1 MNKSEF
7 LTAWSKLHGDAQV
20 SGVVKAWLNI
30 SYLISKPLSRIGVT
44 PNALTI
50 SGLFFGIILYLYA
63 QTIWAPILLVI
74 SLICDGI
81 DGSLAILTGKRSKWG
96 ALLDSLADRIT
107 ELFWVLALYKIGVG
121 MNLLIAVLLI
131 ASVQEYLRARA
142 GGLGVNEVG
151 VVTPAERPVRA
162 SFIFVLLIA
171 FQFGIEMLNEIT
183 FIWLILQCISLF
195 MVSRFAYRK
204 LS

>member
-81 DGSLAILTGKRSKWG
+81 DGSLAILTGKSSKWG
-96 ALLDSLADRIT
+96 ALLDSLADRVT
-107 ELFWVLALYKIGVG
+107 EFFWVLALYKIGVG

>member
-30 SYLISKPLSRIGVT
+30 SYLISKLLSRIGVT

-81 DGSLAILTGKRSKWG
+81 DGSLAILTGKSSKWG

-107 ELFWVLALYKIGVG
+107 EFFWVLALYKIGVG

>member
-1 MNKSEF
+1 M
-7 LTAWSKLHGDAQV
+7 
-20 SGVVKAWLNI
+20 KAWLNI

-81 DGSLAILTGKRSKWG
+81 DGSLAILTGKSSKWG

>member
-81 DGSLAILTGKRSKWG
+81 DGSLAILTGKSSKWG

-107 ELFWVLALYKIGVG
+107 EFFWVLALYKIGVG

-131 ASVQEYLRARA
+131 ASVQEYLRART

>member
-81 DGSLAILTGKRSKWG
+81 DGSLAILTGKSSKWG

-162 SFIFVLLIA
+162 SFIFVLLIS

>member
-81 DGSLAILTGKRSKWG
+81 DGSLAILTGTSSKWG

>member
-30 SYLISKPLSRIGVT
+30 SYLISKPLSRIGVP

-81 DGSLAILTGKRSKWG
+81 DGSLAILTGKSSKWG

>member
-81 DGSLAILTGKRSKWG
+81 DGSLAILTGKNSKWG

>member
-30 SYLISKPLSRIGVT
+30 SYLITKPLSRIGVT

-81 DGSLAILTGKRSKWG
+81 DGSLAILTGKSSKWG

>member
-81 DGSLAILTGKRSKWG
+81 DGSLAILTGKSSKWG

-107 ELFWVLALYKIGVG
+107 EFFWVLALYKIGVG

-142 GGLGVNEVG
+142 GGLGVHEVG

-195 MVSRFAYRK
+195 MVSRLAYRK

>member
-81 DGSLAILTGKRSKWG
+81 DGSLAILTGKSSKWG
-96 ALLDSLADRIT
+96 ALLDSLADRVT
-107 ELFWVLALYKIGVG
+107 EFFWVLALYKIGVG

-131 ASVQEYLRARA
+131 ASVQEYLRART

>member
-30 SYLISKPLSRIGVT
+30 SYLITKPLSRIGVT

-81 DGSLAILTGKRSKWG
+81 DGSLAILTGKSSKWG

-107 ELFWVLALYKIGVG
+107 EFFWVLALYKIGVG
-121 MNLLIAVLLI
+121 MNLLIAVLII

>member
-81 DGSLAILTGKRSKWG
+81 DGSLAILTGKSSKWG

>member
-1 MNKSEF
+1 
-7 LTAWSKLHGDAQV
+7 
-20 SGVVKAWLNI
+20 
-30 SYLISKPLSRIGVT
+30 
-44 PNALTI
+44 
-50 SGLFFGIILYLYA
+50 
-63 QTIWAPILLVI
+63 
-74 SLICDGI
+74 
-81 DGSLAILTGKRSKWG
+81 
-96 ALLDSLADRIT
+96 
-107 ELFWVLALYKIGVG
+107 

>member
-81 DGSLAILTGKRSKWG
+81 DGSLAILTGKSSKWG

-162 SFIFVLLIA
+162 SLIVALSIA

>member
-81 DGSLAILTGKRSKWG
+81 DGSLAILTGKSSKWG
-96 ALLDSLADRIT
+96 ALLDSLADRVT
-107 ELFWVLALYKIGVG
+107 EFFWVLALYKIGVG

-142 GGLGVNEVG
+142 GGLGVHEVG

>member
-81 DGSLAILTGKRSKWG
+81 DGSLAILTGKSSKWG

-107 ELFWVLALYKIGVG
+107 EFFWVLALYKIGVG

-131 ASVQEYLRARA
+131 ASVQEYLRART

-195 MVSRFAYRK
+195 MVSRLAYRK

>member
-81 DGSLAILTGKRSKWG
+81 DGSLAILTGKSSKWG

-162 SFIFVLLIA
+162 SFIFVLLVA

>member
-81 DGSLAILTGKRSKWG
+81 DGSLAILTGKSSKWG

-107 ELFWVLALYKIGVG
+107 EFFWVLALYKIGVG

>member
-81 DGSLAILTGKRSKWG
+81 DGSLAILTGKSSKWG

-131 ASVQEYLRARA
+131 ASVQEYLRART

>member
-81 DGSLAILTGKRSKWG
+81 DGSLAILTGKSSKWG

-107 ELFWVLALYKIGVG
+107 EFFWVLALYKIGVG

-183 FIWLILQCISLF
+183 FIWLILQCISFF